1 VNRTFYYDPSHAW
14 LKVPIEDVGKYNI
27 KDITTY
33 SYQDGSFFY
42 LEEDCD
48 APLYINA
55 VREAGHHLTITER
68 EDTIGIRNLQ
78 PYGGELV

>member
-27 KDITTY
+27 KDISTY
-33 SYQDGSFFY
+33 SYQDGSFCF

-68 EDTIGIRNLQ
+68 EDTIGIRNL
-78 PYGGELV
+78 PRYGGELV